1 MIRDS
6 NGYSRVIFFYIYT
19 LLIIHQ
25 VKNLDIYIISVE
37 FWVFNYMGIYYMT
50 IIYYSTKKIVIYI
63 RAYENLNF
71 LSDWSM
77 GVSIY

>member
-1 MIRDS
+1 
-6 NGYSRVIFFYIYT
+6 
-19 LLIIHQ
+19 
-25 VKNLDIYIISVE
+25 
-37 FWVFNYMGIYYMT
+37 MGIYYMT